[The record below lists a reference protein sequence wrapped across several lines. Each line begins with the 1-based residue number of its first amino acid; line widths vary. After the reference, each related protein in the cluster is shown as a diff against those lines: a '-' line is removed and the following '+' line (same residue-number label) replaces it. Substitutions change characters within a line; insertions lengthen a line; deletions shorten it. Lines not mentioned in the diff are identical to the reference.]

1 MPLLFLDFE
10 TFSYADLPA
19 IGVYR
24 YAEHPSTEVLCV
36 AWALDDS
43 SVELIVGEDLPTD
56 IPEDTTF
63 IAHNIEFER
72 EIMRH
77 RFGIETSPGEWIDT
91 AALSARMGLPRNLEE
106 ASEFFG
112 LDTAEKM
119 QANTARLGDS
129 VCRPRK
135 PTKGNPET
143 RWTPTTKP
151 EAFEALYRRCKRD
164 VELSRELLRRLLPL
178 EDRERKLWLL
188 TMKMNERGVKIDL
201 PSIPL
206 ARAVIEKES
215 TPMIAE
221 FTALT
226 GCKLKSYVR
235 VAKTL
240 GLPDVRKPTV
250 RKALRKPGLNPRVHR
265 ALSIYQALSKS
276 SIGKLD
282 AMEARAHAD
291 TRVRGSFLY
300 CGAERT
306 SRWSSSGVQLQNL
319 KRGLGETTE
328 IAFRALRSGALEFV
342 LEGADASAP
351 HEPKLTPTGIVSE
364 IMKGFLLG
372 PFLVGDF
379 STIEPR
385 VLAWFADDEEQLKL
399 FRDGGDPYCALASV
413 IYGRKITKKDV
424 GERFMGKQG
433 ELGCG
438 YGLGAGGF
446 QFMLD
451 DTYDV
456 QIEKE
461 FAQQVVNAYR
471 QRHPKNV
478 AFWKRLNDGF
488 IYALAK
494 KIDRI
499 RVTKH
504 LSMGYSEIAKTPF
517 LWIELPSGRKMYY
530 GTPELEAT
538 PKGPCVVYYGRD
550 RYTGGWGWIRTYGG
564 KLAENVTQ
572 GFAREVIAEAMLRLD
587 AEGFDLQMTVHD
599 EVAAEQDGTK
609 KLEDFRSIMETPPP
623 YAFDLPIKVDA
634 YETLRY
640 RK

>member
-10 TFSYADLPA
+10 TFSYADLPE
-19 IGVYR
+19 IGAYR

-36 AWALDDS
+36 AWALDDGP
-43 SVELIVGEDLPTD
+43 VELIVGEDLPHD
-56 IPEDTTF
+56 IPEDV
-63 IAHNIEFER
+63 IQVAHNIEFER

-77 RFGIETSPGEWIDT
+77 RFGIETAPEEWIDT

-119 QANTARLGDS
+119 QANTGRLGDS
-129 VCRPRK
+129 VCRPRP
-135 PTKGNPET
+135 PTKGNPDT
-143 RWTPTTKP
+143 RWTPATKP
-151 EAFEALYRRCKRD
+151 EAFAALYRRCKRD

-178 EDRERKLWLL
+178 DEQERKTWLL

-201 PSIPL
+201 PSIPP

-215 TPMIAE
+215 APMIAE

-235 VAKTL
+235 VARWC

-250 RKALRKPGLNPRVHR
+250 RKALRKPGLDPRVHR

-291 TRVRGSFLY
+291 SRVRGSFLY

-306 SRWSSSGVQLQNL
+306 SRWSSSGLQLQNF
-319 KRGLGETTE
+319 KRGLSGETNV
-328 IAFRALRSGALEFV
+328 AFAALHAGSLEFV
-342 LEGADASAP
+342 FDGAPRPSPDP
-351 HEPKLTPTGIVSE
+351 VLTPTGTVAE
-364 IMKGFLLG
+364 MLRGFVIG
-372 PFLVGDF
+372 PFLVGDLAQ
-379 STIEPR
+379 IEAR
-385 VLAWFADDEEQLKL
+385 GIAWLAEDEDQLKL
-399 FRDGGDPYCALASV
+399 FRNKGDPYCAMASV
-413 IYGRKITKKDV
+413 IYGVPVTKKEKDR
-424 GERFMGKQG
+424 RFMGKQA

-438 YGLGAGGF
+438 YGLGGGGF

-451 DTYDV
+451 DIYDV
-456 QIEKE
+456 QIEDE
-461 FAQQVVNAYR
+461 FARLVTNAYR
-471 QRHPKNV
+471 QRHPKIV

-488 IYALAK
+488 IHALAK
-494 KIDRI
+494 KAESL
-499 RVTKH
+499 RVTRNI
-504 LSMGYSEIAKTPF
+504 SMGYKEINGTPF
-517 LWIELPSGRKMYY
+517 LWIELPSGRRMYY
-530 GTPELEAT
+530 GAPELVTT
-538 PKGPCVVYYGRD
+538 PKGPAVSYYGRD
-550 RYTGGWGWIRTYGG
+550 RFSGGWSRVRTYGG

-572 GFAREVIAEAMLRLD
+572 AVSRDVIAQAMLRLD
-587 AEGFDLQMTVHD
+587 AAGFDLVMTVHD
-599 EVAAEQDGTK
+599 EVVAEAGRSLEEFKSIIEIVPPWAAG
-609 KLEDFRSIMETPPP
+609 
-623 YAFDLPIKVDA
+623 LPIEVDA
-634 YETLRY
+634 FETERY